1 MYESLALRLGLD
13 YVLVNP
19 YNPEAQDL
27 ERLKEIDLLVLAPGY
42 RERVERIYSGPML
55 EAGVRSL
62 TQLKVSAERICLEA
76 GAGDVEPLAAE
87 IDSLLSRFR
96 QRAAAAR
103 PVHPLTPMIEE
114 LAQDLHLKISDDGPT
129 AAPETAEREADIL
142 VPVHQS
148 YDMDILERIVQRCE
162 RMLGSLAAPER

>member
-19 YNPEAQDL
+19 YHPEAQDL

-42 RERVERIYSGPML
+42 RERVERVYSGPML

-62 TQLKVSAERICLEA
+62 SQLKVSAERICLEA

-87 IDSLLSRFR
+87 IDSLLARFR
-96 QRAAAAR
+96 KRAVAAR
-103 PVHPLTPMIEE
+103 PVQPLTPMIEE
-114 LAQDLHLKISDDGPT
+114 LARDLHLRIEEKGLT
-129 AAPETAEREADIL
+129 AAPETAEREADIQ

-162 RMLGSLAAPER
+162 RMLASLAASER